1 MPLTDH
7 QMASRRRFIQYL
19 AASPLFAGT
28 SIAALAQEP
37 HQEPH
42 FPELQPDPYV
52 WSPRDYNH
60 LIASPKEALD
70 VFDFE
75 PVMHK
80 NVPPAHF
87 GYMAS
92 GVDDDVTLAGRP

>member
-60 LIASPKEALD
+60 LIAESEGSARC
-70 VFDFE
+70 VRF
-75 PVMHK
+75 
-80 NVPPAHF
+80 
-87 GYMAS
+87 
-92 GVDDDVTLAGRP
+92 